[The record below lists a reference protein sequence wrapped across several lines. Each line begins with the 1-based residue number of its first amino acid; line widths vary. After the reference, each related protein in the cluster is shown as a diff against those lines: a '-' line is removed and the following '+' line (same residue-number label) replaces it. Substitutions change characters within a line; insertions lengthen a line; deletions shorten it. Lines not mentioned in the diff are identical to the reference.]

1 MFAAIFLI
9 LVAILYRVVPVMN
22 GADQSGWLGNF
33 APMAAI
39 ALCGA
44 IYLPR
49 RMAAVLPLVAL
60 LVSDVVLNVYHYHQP
75 IFTWEILPHYL
86 ALGLVSALGFALR
99 GRVTGFRLFGAGL
112 AGSLIFY
119 VITNTGAWIGEPRY
133 AGTLAGW
140 FQAMTWGLP
149 GFPSTFMFYRNTLV
163 SDLLFTGLFFAC
175 MTVTSR
181 STSESKSAQPALAS

>member
-9 LVAILYRVVPVMN
+9 LTAILYRVVPVMI
-22 GADQSGWLGNF
+22 GVDQSGWLGNF
-33 APMAAI
+33 APVAAI

-49 RMAAVLPLVAL
+49 RMAAVLPLVSL

-99 GRVTGFRLFGAGL
+99 GRVTGFRLFGASL
-112 AGSLIFY
+112 AGSLVFY
-119 VITNTGAWIGEPRY
+119 VTEHSNT
-133 AGTLAGW
+133 
-140 FQAMTWGLP
+140 
-149 GFPSTFMFYRNTLV
+149 
-163 SDLLFTGLFFAC
+163 
-175 MTVTSR
+175 
-181 STSESKSAQPALAS
+181 